1 MLGRLDTRAYIGWT
15 LHTRADYRYMWSE
28 RDALIEPV
36 LLFTQVTTDM
46 SPIQLG
52 DWTVA
57 FHDHTSTTGAGIALC
72 YVQIFIQGGFTVISS
87 YNVFSPKERR
97 LSVA

>member
-1 MLGRLDTRAYIGWT
+1 
-15 LHTRADYRYMWSE
+15 MWSE
-28 RDALIEPV
+28 RDALIEPG
-36 LLFTQVTTDM
+36 FTQVTTDK
-46 SPIQLG
+46 SQYSSCLKISS
-52 DWTVA
+52 A
-57 FHDHTSTTGAGIALC
+57 FHDHTSTTGTGIALC